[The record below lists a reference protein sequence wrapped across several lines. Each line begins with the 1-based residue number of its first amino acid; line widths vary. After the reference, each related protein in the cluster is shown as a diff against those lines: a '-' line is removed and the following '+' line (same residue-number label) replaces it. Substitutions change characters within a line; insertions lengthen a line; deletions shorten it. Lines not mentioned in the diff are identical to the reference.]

1 MAPPASADR
10 PLAVVSRA
18 DASETSAIE
27 AFAMHGSTAGDADR
41 SAVAESTLRSNAAPV
56 FITAEDLRAQ
66 ELALKYPGFDIG
78 SNVWVPADAR
88 ADDPYLLGH
97 VQSIGPH
104 QQLTLSLADG
114 SVVERKLTDVML
126 AGKPTRQ
133 APNNVVHLP
142 HLNQAAVL
150 KCIEKRWRRKLPYT
164 WAGSILLSVNPFEAL
179 PALTSEVE
187 RRHHAT
193 GETLSAPPHPYAV
206 AEAAVRGAMR
216 RKELGI
222 TPQVIIVTGE
232 SGSGKTELTKTLL
245 AYLTRRVPAGATEL
259 SATGTHLADAMAAG
273 AVVLEAF
280 GHAKTTRNG
289 NASRFGKCVSLEYDG
304 GGAVTRATVRTY
316 LLEQH
321 RVTSIVDPERSYHVF
336 YSLLATGP
344 PATGRAAGAASI
356 ASLPPPC
363 SASPSSTPPG
373 SGGCGGAVGGAH
385 GSLTQCMVVCRCAR
399 TEQRRRW
406 LVICT
411 RRRLGTPTASAAEMT
426 AAYGC
431 GAEKNVSRAP

>member
-336 YSLLATGP
+336 YSLLATGSRVFADHLASEP
-344 PATGRAAGAASI
+344 QVAASRVRL
-356 ASLPPPC
+356 ARPPRA
-363 SASPSSTPPG
+363 SASRSRLAHPS
-373 SGGCGGAVGGAH
+373 C
-385 GSLTQCMVVCRCAR
+385 
-399 TEQRRRW
+399 
-406 LVICT
+406 
-411 RRRLGTPTASAAEMT
+411 ASAKRTRFSHACHAPMLRPCCAARAESPALGPWVIESPT
-426 AAYGC
+426 LGPTL
-431 GAEKNVSRAP
+431 GPWEI